1 MKDFREYL
9 ERKNYRPGT
18 IEGIERYVKRFLQ
31 WLEDENLM
39 IETLSY
45 SDLLSFV
52 RKLKSHDISIHTIN
66 CHLAGVQHYLEHQR
80 RKGKI
85 KHNPA
90 VNLRVK
96 GKTETLPSDLLSREQ
111 LQEIYDSYQPVTAM
125 QKRNK
130 MILGFITC
138 QGLIREELQR
148 LEPTDLNLNKATLR
162 VRKSVRLQARTLK
175 LAAEQILPLQEY
187 LDKIRPELMKRK
199 GTSSEKLLI
208 STGSSDHLKEVTRE
222 LIYCLR
228 KKHPWFRSLLQ
239 LRCSLISHW
248 AGEKNIREVQYM
260 AGHNSIIS
268 TQRYTLANMDDLKEQ
283 LGRFHPLG

>member
-1 MKDFREYL
+1 MKDFRQYL
-9 ERKNYRPGT
+9 ERKKYRPGT

-31 WLEDENLM
+31 WLEDENL
-39 IETLSY
+39 IVTSLTY

-52 RKLKSHDISIHTIN
+52 RKMRSQGISIHTLN
-66 CHLAGVQHYLEHQR
+66 CHLAGVQHYMEHLR
-80 RKGKI
+80 RKGKV

-96 GKTETLPSDLLSREQ
+96 GKTETLPSNLLSRDQ
-111 LQEIYDSYQPVTAM
+111 LQEIYDSYLPKTPM

-138 QGLIREELQR
+138 QGLVREELQR
-148 LEPTDLNLNKATLR
+148 LEPGDLDLNKAT
-162 VRKSVRLQARTLK
+162 VRIRKNVRLQARTLK
-175 LAAEQILPLQEY
+175 LAAEQVLPLKEY
-187 LDKIRPELMKRK
+187 IEKVRPELLELK
-199 GTSSEKLLI
+199 GIGSEKLLI
-208 STGSSDHLKEVTRE
+208 SSGSSNHLKEVTRE

-228 KKHPWFRSLLQ
+228 KKHPYFKNLLQ

-248 AGEKNIREVQYM
+248 AQEKNIREVQYM

-268 TQRYTLANMDDLKEQ
+268 TQRYTLANMDELKEQ
-283 LGRFHPLG
+283 LGRFHPLS